1 MDNEIWAVIV
11 IIVIIII
18 VLYFSNSK
26 SKLNG
31 VWIAD
36 DSFCDRSEIE
46 MMALVLTDGKAF
58 ILIINGDGNIS
69 HMTRYSYSS
78 NTIKFKESF
87 DEESFPKI
95 QKFKCK
101 DDRIILTSGSTIH
114 FAGYR
119 DSELSACISF

>member
-1 MDNEIWAVIV
+1 V
-11 IIVIIII
+11 

-36 DSFCDRSEIE
+36 DSFCDRAEIE

-58 ILIINGDGNIS
+58 ILVINGEGNIS
-69 HMTRYSYSS
+69 HMTHYSYSS
-78 NTIKFKESF
+78 NTIKFKEGF
-87 DEESFPKI
+87 ESFPKI

-101 DDRIILTSGSTIH
+101 DDRILLSSGDTVH

-119 DSELSACISF
+119 DSELSSCISF